1 MRNARLGGT
10 FVAMIKG
17 AKISRPKN
25 IAGAV
30 ARGADFWGREAEV
43 EELWRV
49 LTRGS
54 TLLSAPRRWGKS
66 SLMWALR
73 DAPRAGWTVVDLDVE
88 YVETPIE
95 FLTELTAALLQ
106 QDAFSRLFKS
116 AKKAPGALM
125 RWISGAVDEVGV
137 GELKFKLR
145 AGLEKQDNWHDLAEQ
160 LLGYMRNVEGQLLV
174 IIDEFPM
181 MISNFLDD
189 DEEGGLH
196 FLKWF
201 RAQRVGQK
209 APNTRFLLG
218 GSVNIEPR
226 LEQLASEAL
235 LNDLERFYLIPMEE
249 ERTIAFVTAILSG
262 EDAVFEDAV
271 PAEIARTI
279 GTGVHFYLQVLISE
293 CLADARRKGTT
304 LNAIEIKPIY
314 DSRVLGPAGRARFS
328 HYHSRLKMHYGLHE
342 EPARIVLAELTSSD
356 GRTIEQLHFA
366 LTQRGQSETDIDRL
380 VAMLEGD
387 YYVSREADRVVFSS
401 RFLRDWWFRNAPG
414 PRRRP

>member
-1 MRNARLGGT
+1 MMKSAGI
-10 FVAMIKG
+10 A
-17 AKISRPKN
+17 RPKN

-30 ARGADFWGREAEV
+30 ARGADFWGREADV
-43 EELWRV
+43 DELWRV
-49 LTRGS
+49 LSRGS

-73 DAPRAGWTVVDLDVE
+73 DTPRAGWTVVDLDVE

-106 QDAFSRLFKS
+106 QDAFARLFKS

-137 GELKFKLR
+137 GELKLKLR
-145 AGLEKQDNWHDLAEQ
+145 SGLEKQDNWHDLAEQ

-189 DEEGGLH
+189 DEEGGLQ

-262 EDAVFEDAV
+262 EDAVFEEGV

-293 CLADARRKGTT
+293 CLPTR
-304 LNAIEIKPIY
+304 
-314 DSRVLGPAGRARFS
+314 AGRGL
-328 HYHSRLKMHYGLHE
+328 RLQMY
-342 EPARIVLAELTSSD
+342 PAA
-356 GRTIEQLHFA
+356 
-366 LTQRGQSETDIDRL
+366 
-380 VAMLEGD
+380 
-387 YYVSREADRVVFSS
+387 
-401 RFLRDWWFRNAPG
+401 
-414 PRRRP
+414 PRRQAQ

>member
-1 MRNARLGGT
+1 
-10 FVAMIKG
+10 
-17 AKISRPKN
+17 
-25 IAGAV
+25 
-30 ARGADFWGREAEV
+30 
-43 EELWRV
+43 
-49 LTRGS
+49 
-54 TLLSAPRRWGKS
+54 
-66 SLMWALR
+66 
-73 DAPRAGWTVVDLDVE
+73 
-88 YVETPIE
+88 
-95 FLTELTAALLQ
+95 
-106 QDAFSRLFKS
+106 
-116 AKKAPGALM
+116 M

-145 AGLEKQDNWHDLAEQ
+145 AGLEKQENWHDLAEQ
-160 LLGYMRNVEGQLLV
+160 LLGYMRNVEGELLV

-226 LEQLASEAL
+226 LEQLQSEAL
-235 LNDLERFYLIPMEE
+235 LNDLERFYLIPMDD
-249 ERTIAFVTAILSG
+249 ERTIAFVAAILGG
-262 EDAVFEDAV
+262 EEAIFEEGV

-304 LNAIEIKPIY
+304 LNVIEIKPIY
-314 DSRVLGPAGRARFS
+314 DTRVLGPAGRARFS

-342 EPARIVLAELTSSD
+342 EPARVVLAELTANAD
-356 GRTIEQLHFA
+356 RTIDQLHFA
-366 LTQRGQSETDIDRL
+366 LTQRGQSEIDIDRL

-387 YYVSREADRVVFSS
+387 YYVSREADRVSFSS
-401 RFLRDWWFRNAPG
+401 RFLRDWWLRNAPG
-414 PRRRP
+414 PRRRS